1 MRKTLPERVVEAFWQ
16 KVIYY
21 LVILF
26 CLIYVALFEFDNECP
41 RLSRVLMVY
50 RDLHRGKLCFVSPM
64 TSNCCPYFGIGYRE
78 NEK

>member
-16 KVIYY
+16 KVMYY
-21 LVILF
+21 LVIVF
-26 CLIYVALFEFDNECP
+26 CLINVALFEFVNECP

-50 RDLHRGKLCFVSPM
+50 RDLHRWKL
-64 TSNCCPYFGIGYRE
+64 SNSCPYFGIGYRE